1 MKKYKYFI
9 LITLLVPIISSS
21 QETIQILYQF
31 LHVRD
36 TMQRINPYKE
46 RMLLQTTKQKSL
58 YRSYEL
64 YLFDSLVESNED
76 QAFLKLPK
84 ATSEQIL
91 IDFSLDEIIQIRP
104 FLGDTFAIKNSL
116 DKINWTL
123 IDSSKLIGEL
133 DCFKAIGHFKGRNYE
148 CWYAPSIAIRS
159 GPWKLNGLPG
169 LIVQAVDS
177 KSEIAFELI
186 SLKVLPNTFSLPKN
200 LTFIN
205 ESKYKDIV
213 NSFKANPGA
222 ILGGGLDQ
230 NKLNIQKGGNN
241 KIIFNNPIELH

>member
-1 MKKYKYFI
+1 MKQNIYFI
-9 LITLLVPIISSS
+9 LITLLVPIISFS
-21 QETIQILYQF
+21 QQTIEVLYQF
-31 LHVRD
+31 SHIRD
-36 TMQRINPYKE
+36 TMQRGNPYKE
-46 RMLLQTTKQKSL
+46 RMLLQIEKQKSL

-64 YLFDSLVESNED
+64 YLFDSLVEKNDDE
-76 QAFLKLPK
+76 AIFKLPK

-91 IDFSLDEIIQIRP
+91 TNFSLDEVILIRP
-104 FLGDTFAIKNSL
+104 FLGDTFAIKNAL

-133 DCFKAIGHFKGRNYE
+133 VCFKANGYFKGRNYE
-148 CWYAPSIAIRS
+148 CWYSPSIAIRS

-169 LIVQAVDS
+169 LIVQAIDS
-177 KSEIAFELI
+177 KSEISFDII
-186 SLKVLPNTFSLPKN
+186 SLKIKPNNLRVPNN

-205 ESKYKDIV
+205 EFKYQDIV

-222 ILGGGLDQ
+222 IIGGGLDQ
-230 NKLNIQKGGNN
+230 KNLTIQKGGNN